1 MITKQEF
8 IEKKG
13 KSAYSSLIDFLHLEV
28 TEDSFNWIYEFL
40 SIENFRNGEYEGT
53 QYILKKLNKKEIII
67 VDTVAEEFSKDL
79 STTYF
84 QLYVS
89 EMLYI
94 MDEIDEWRTGL

>member
-1 MITKQEF
+1 MINKQKF
-8 IEKKG
+8 IEKNS

-40 SIENFRNGEYEGT
+40 SVKNFRNGEYEGT
-53 QYILKKLNKKEIII
+53 QYILKKLNPDEIVI
-67 VDTVAEEFSKDL
+67 VDTVAAEFSKDL

-84 QLYVS
+84 QLNVA

-94 MDEIDEWRTGL
+94 MDKIDKWKTGF